1 MFLGRNS
8 DSCRGRWIGQKWLS
22 NIWNAPTSHGAS
34 FETEIRESA
43 CTPIPFVIN
52 ESVHFITKYNSLQNN
67 KKWRMDISQSS
78 CHFHIYFYPIQT
90 GSFFHFLLLRRWLIN
105 KCGTC
110 HLQVHQVFISEDE
123 RVSHVLMKQWC
134 TQPASHFKV
143 TLGYLKYS
151 LLANSMNGVKTVPS
165 NQKNVPFV

>member
-90 GSFFHFLLLRRWLIN
+90 GSFFHISCSWEGDLSISVEHVIYKCIRFSSQRMNVFHMFSWNSDAPNLPVTSRWLWD
-105 KCGTC
+105 T
-110 HLQVHQVFISEDE
+110 
-123 RVSHVLMKQWC
+123 
-134 TQPASHFKV
+134 
-143 TLGYLKYS
+143 
-151 LLANSMNGVKTVPS
+151 S
-165 NQKNVPFV
+165 NILC